1 MKYIWFCIQP
11 KKINMYKTLLA
22 TLSVFLLLS
31 CNDAQKSSATI
42 KVSGEGKIRIKPD
55 LINLTININFVQPRM
70 VDAVRLSQETA
81 DSVVAILKQFAQQN
95 DIKTSNISAN
105 KEYNYVNGRNV
116 FAGYQAEQNIDF
128 ILRDISRFTDLTA
141 KLLATRINGI
151 SQVEFGHSK
160 ADSLLREAD
169 LLAYDDALKSAHKLC
184 ERANVK
190 LGSLVYLTNTGEVE
204 TGAPVYSNMGNI
216 NTFNKSYGGE
226 GFKVSPEILVFS
238 RKVISEY
245 RISDQ

>member
-1 MKYIWFCIQP
+1 MTRI
-11 KKINMYKTLLA
+11 LLV
-22 TLSVFLLLS
+22 TLSISILLS
-31 CNDAQKSSATI
+31 CNDSKKNSATI
-42 KVSGEGKIRIKPD
+42 RVSGEGKIRIKPD
-55 LINLTININFVQPRM
+55 LINLTININFVQARM
-70 VDAVRLSQETA
+70 ADAVRLSQETA

-105 KEYNYVNGRNV
+105 KEYNYNNGRNV
-116 FAGYQAEQNIDF
+116 FIGYNAEQSIDF
-128 ILRDISRFTDLTA
+128 VLRDINRFTDLTA
-141 KLLATRINGI
+141 KLLGTKINGI

-169 LLAYDDALKSAHKLC
+169 LLAYDDAQKSAYKLC

-190 LGSLVYLTNTGEVE
+190 LGSLVYLTNTGEAE
-204 TGAPVYSNMGNI
+204 TGLPVYSNMGNI
-216 NTFNKSYGGE
+216 NTFNKSYGGA

-245 RISDQ
+245 KISD

>member
-1 MKYIWFCIQP
+1 MEINLVLYP
-11 KKINMYKTLLA
+11 TKKINMYRILLA
-22 TLSVFLLLS
+22 ALSVFLLLS
-31 CNDAQKSSATI
+31 CNESQKTPATI
-42 KVSGEGKIRIKPD
+42 RVYGEGKIRIKPD

-70 VDAVRLSQETA
+70 ADAVRLSQETA

-95 DIKTSNISAN
+95 DIKTSNISAD
-105 KEYNYVNGRNV
+105 KEYNYINNRNV
-116 FAGYQAEQNIDF
+116 FVGYNAEQSIDF
-128 ILRDISRFTDLTA
+128 VLRDINRFTDLTA
-141 KLLATRINGI
+141 KLLATKINGI

-169 LLAYDDALKSAHKLC
+169 LLAYDDAQKSAYKLC

-190 LGSLVYLTNTGEVE
+190 LGTLVYLTNTGEAE
-204 TGAPVYSNMGNI
+204 SGGPVHANMGNI
-216 NTFNKSYGGE
+216 STFNKSYGGG

-245 RISDQ
+245 KISD